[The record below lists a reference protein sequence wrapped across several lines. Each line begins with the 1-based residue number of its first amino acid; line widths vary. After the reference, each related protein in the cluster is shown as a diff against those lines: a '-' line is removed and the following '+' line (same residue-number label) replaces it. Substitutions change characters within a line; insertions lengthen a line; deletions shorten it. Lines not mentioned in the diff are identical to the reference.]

1 MFVGPPFHAMPY
13 ARHVDYAASSIFINL
28 TDTRKWFGKE
38 KAQWH
43 LNPKI
48 NDKHKGKDGE
58 PSDAPATFPSSR
70 PCHVPSFRL
79 RTDAQ
84 PCTEASCHA
93 GDCSHSC
100 PVTFCRLFLLML
112 YLRSCVKVRS
122 AGLQATTGT
131 RSGGARTQTWGRAVT
146 LKNMEQVCHARHR
159 ASSFP

>member
-58 PSDAPATFPSSR
+58 QAMPLPRSQFQALPRSQFQAPHRCSTLHRSFL
-70 PCHVPSFRL
+70 PCR
-79 RTDAQ
+79 
-84 PCTEASCHA
+84 
-93 GDCSHSC
+93 DCSHSC

-131 RSGGARTQTWGRAVT
+131 RSGGARTQTWGRPS
-146 LKNMEQVCHARHR
+146 R
-159 ASSFP
+159 